1 MQLLLPIFPRETK
14 LLTETLGV
22 FEKDD
27 FIFYLHC
34 GVPIYQ
40 HHREDMDGFHYI
52 CSHLVRQ
59 KLCKQTD
66 IVRTLG
72 VSADSVSR
80 NYKKYLKEGERAF
93 FGQDNRGGKSHKLI
107 GERLERIQNALEN
120 FRTGLI

>member
-52 CSHLVRQ
+52 CSRFGRQ

-72 VSADSVSR
+72 VSADSVCR
-80 NYKKYLKEGERAF
+80 NYTRSISKKVKGHFLDKTTEEEKVI
-93 FGQDNRGGKSHKLI
+93 D
-107 GERLERIQNALEN
+107 
-120 FRTGLI
+120 